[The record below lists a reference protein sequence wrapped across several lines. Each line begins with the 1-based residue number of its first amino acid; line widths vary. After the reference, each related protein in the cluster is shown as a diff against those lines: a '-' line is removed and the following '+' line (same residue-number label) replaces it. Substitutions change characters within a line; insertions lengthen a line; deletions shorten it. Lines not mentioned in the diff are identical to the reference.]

1 VKLLLLVNPLSGRL
15 DGKRHGCH
23 AARLLEK
30 EGVDVECIETH
41 SFDQSVET
49 AKATTRDDCDILVVV
64 GGDGTANAVANGLC
78 RAPAG
83 ERPALGLIPCGRG
96 NDFAAMLGTPDQDSA
111 IRALLQGGRRRVDVG
126 KTDAGYFLGIAG
138 AGFDSKVARRAQ
150 RQMPF
155 LSGTGVYVFAL
166 LRTLTDFRPI
176 RARITHDSGTFEGP
190 IMFAVAGNTDRYGGG
205 MRITPQ
211 ASLEDGLL
219 DLCIVKEVTRVGLLR
234 AFPRVFSGS
243 HLDHPA
249 VFYTQTRT
257 VTIESSEPAEVFA
270 DGEYIQSI
278 PVRIEVER
286 SALEV
291 VVPIS
296 ARHQKVRKDNQ

>member
-1 VKLLLLVNPLSGRL
+1 MKLLLLVNPFSGRL
-15 DGKRHGCH
+15 DGGRHGCQ

-30 EGVDVECIETH
+30 EGAEVECIETH
-41 SFDQSVET
+41 SFEQTVEK
-49 AKATTRDDCDILVVV
+49 AKAATTEDCDILVAV
-64 GGDGTANAVANGLC
+64 GGDGTANAAANGLC

-83 ERPALGLIPCGRG
+83 TRPTLGFIPCGRG
-96 NDFAAMLGTPDQDSA
+96 NDFAAMLGMPDLDSA
-111 IRALLQGGRRRVDVG
+111 VRALLHGEKRRVDVG
-126 KTDAGYFLGIAG
+126 KAEAGYFLGIAG

-150 RQMPF
+150 KQVPF

-176 RARITHDSGTFEGP
+176 PARITYDSGTFEGP

-205 MRITPQ
+205 MRITPL
-211 ASLEDGLL
+211 ASLGDGLL
-219 DLCIVKEVTRVGLLR
+219 DLCIVKEVTRIGLLR

-249 VFYTQTRT
+249 VFYTQTKT
-257 VTIESSEPAEVFA
+257 VTIESSESAELFA
-270 DGEYIQSI
+270 DGEYIQ
-278 PVRIEVER
+278 PVPARIEVEP

-291 VVPIS
+291 IVPS
-296 ARHQKVRKDNQ
+296 SHLTC